1 MVGFLGGTSGQKP
14 VCQCR
19 RQIMWVQFL
28 GWDNPLDNP
37 LEGMATLQYSCL
49 EKPMD
54 RSLRGLQSIG
64 LQRVGHN

>member
-1 MVGFLGGTSGQKP
+1 
-14 VCQCR
+14 
-19 RQIMWVQFL
+19 MWVQFL